1 MLVTGG
7 AILLMS
13 DEDTVKSSFLDQSI
27 PMGELPEQSNDSQTS
42 DGLPDSDGMAE
53 LPSVP
58 WEEFLPEAQPETAA
72 RRAVEY
78 FGAAAIGLDY
88 ADVTIVEI
96 GSYGCTACRNVHQ
109 SGVLQSL
116 FEEHPDQI
124 RFIFIP
130 WPVWRNDVMATE
142 AVLCAMDQ
150 SNEAFWAFHDALLDL
165 TDTQYGR
172 YSTYAHYANIA
183 ESIENLDVVQFNECM
198 IDGLHHELVNEL
210 LQVGFDLKLRG
221 TPSFFVNGELTSAY
235 SLEMKVAEHLQP
247 ELPDTLMQPSEST
260 P

>member
-1 MLVTGG
+1 MAVMLVTGG

-13 DEDTVKSSFLDQSI
+13 DNDPVDSGFPDESVDT
-27 PMGELPEQSNDSQTS
+27 GELPEQTNNQAPPNTRSI
-42 DGLPDSDGMAE
+42 AE

-78 FGAAAIGLDY
+78 FGTAAKGPEY

-96 GSYGCTACRNVHQ
+96 GSYGCVACRKVHQ
-109 SGVLQSL
+109 NGVLQSL

-130 WPVWRNDVMATE
+130 WPVWRNNDGMATE
-142 AVLCAMDQ
+142 AVLCALDQ
-150 SNEAFWAFHDALLDL
+150 SSETFWAYHEALLDL
-165 TDTQYGR
+165 TDVQYGR
-172 YSTYAHYANIA
+172 YSTYAHFANIA
-183 ESIENLDVVQFNECM
+183 ESIENLDVVRFNACM

-210 LQVGFDLKLRG
+210 LQVGFDLNLRG
-221 TPSFFVNGELTSAY
+221 TPSFFINGELTSAY
-235 SLEMKVAEHLQP
+235 SLETKVAEHLQP
-247 ELPDTLMQPSEST
+247 ELPDTLMHPT